1 VVPRTDTNVWSS
13 AYLVEVQTGAV
24 LFLRFDDFDAEG
36 RAQVRLPRGTYDIN
50 AVAGSDDPAHLS
62 RPWLATL
69 VSEPEVALSSDTSV
83 TLDTRRGRPV
93 SVSIDRP
100 SAVRVEESL
109 SITSI
114 APNGSGGTIGVG
126 GGEQLQIFAVP
137 SRAATGHSYI
147 FEYNSILASSPLAS
161 AGSGDPFVYN
171 LLFYDDGIPEQLA
184 FRAPDSELAAV
195 RTDYHVQAAPASG
208 LRFDM
213 AFTPGVPIAIALG
226 FEVPLPGR
234 RIEYFSAGRGIAW
247 SHTLAV
253 GDFPFGETTESFQEY
268 RPGRSRT
275 AWNRAPLGPAVAPYT
290 GARRFGDYIR
300 TDVSLFAGNQ
310 DGHVVWFAERPGI
323 SGTTSLSRD
332 GVVIGSNDLPCVGA
346 FAVPPARVPIRWA
359 ARWTAACRGLRWP
372 RGSRPPGL
380 SGTPE
385 RRPSRAPCPCSP
397 CGSAGPS
404 ISRTP
409 PEQASRSRCSST
421 CSGSRAHPRRW
432 WRAWRSKPRST
443 TEPPGSPC
451 PSCGSPQ
458 AIAPPRSCTIRP
470 GTASCPSARGPRMPK
485 AIPWIRPWSG
495 PIGSCSPRDGHEPAD
510 QAASQAR

>member
-346 FAVPPARVPIRWA
+346 FAVPPSPGTYTLGCKVDRSVPWSALATRVEASWTLRDAGAAPEPRALPLLTVRIRGPVDFADTAR
-359 ARWTAACRGLRWP
+359 
-372 RGSRPPGL
+372 
-380 SGTPE
+380 
-385 RRPSRAPCPCSP
+385 
-397 CGSAGPS
+397 AGQPFPLFLHVQ
-404 ISRTP
+404 R
-409 PEQASRSRCSST
+409 Q
-421 CSGSRAHPRRW
+421 
-432 WRAWRSKPRST
+432 
-443 TEPPGSPC
+443 PGSPASLVAGLALEASFDDGATWQPVPLVRE
-451 PSCGSPQ
+451 PSGDR
-458 AIAPPRSCTIRP
+458 AA
-470 GTASCPSARGPRMPK
+470 ALLHHPS
-485 AIPWIRPWSG
+485 
-495 PIGSCSPRDGHEPAD
+495 RDGFVSLRARASDAEGNTVD
-510 QAASQAR
+510 QTVVRAYRIMLAP